1 MSERKF
7 NIVYESAV
15 EKLTEINSSF
25 DKGILRVA
33 YTGKNR
39 NKSFISKSTFEKC
52 INTIYNVPIVCN
64 YNRETDSIG
73 AHDVDIV
80 KTRDRKSVV

>member
-1 MSERKF
+1 MGDKSL

-33 YTGKNR
+33 YTGKNS

-52 INTIYNVPIVCN
+52 IDTIYNCPIVCN

-73 AHDVDIV
+73 AHDVEIV
-80 KTRDRKSVV
+80 STNKG